1 MLNAWHLPVAPFI
14 KHHQDKLSVTLWL
27 RGDALPQRVVLRI
40 EQDNEELGIAMK
52 RQRNTGTGDV
62 TVWRGDIPLA
72 EGQPRRRYS
81 FKLLWDNRQLWFTP
95 QGFNRFPP
103 AKLEQFAVD
112 FPDSGPQWVAD
123 QVFYQIFPDRF
134 ARSRTRSAGQD
145 KVYWHHAAGRETVLR
160 DWDEPLTAEA
170 GGSTFYGGDLDG
182 ISEKLPYLKKL
193 GVTAL
198 YLNPVF
204 TAPSVHK
211 YDTEDYRH
219 VDPQFG
225 GDAALLRLRHNTQR
239 LGMRMI
245 LDGVFNHSGD
255 THPWFDRHNQSGQGA
270 CHHPASPSRE
280 WYSFSAEGQAL
291 DWLGYSSLPKL
302 DYRAEGLVDEIYR
315 GEDSIVRHWLKAPW
329 NMDGWRLDVVHMLG
343 ESGGAKHNLEH
354 VTGITRAAKETLT
367 EAYVVGEHFGD
378 ARQWLQVD
386 AEDAAMN
393 YRGFTFPLWGFLANT
408 DISYDPQHIDARTCM
423 AWMEN
428 YRAGLSHQQQLRMF
442 NQLDSHDTAR
452 FKSLLG
458 KDVARLPLAVVWL
471 FSWPGVPCIY
481 YGDEVGLDGNN
492 DPFCRKPFPWESSQ
506 QDTALLALYQRMAHL
521 RQRQQAL
528 RHGGCQ
534 VVYAEDNVV
543 VFVRVWQQQR
553 VLVAINRGEA
563 CEVVLD
569 DSPLL
574 TVASLQCVEGHGSLH
589 DGVLTL
595 PAISATVWSGR
606 QR

>member
-1 MLNAWHLPVAPFI
+1 MVH
-14 KHHQDKLSVTLWL
+14 
-27 RGDALPQRVVLRI
+27 
-40 EQDNEELGIAMK
+40 
-52 RQRNTGTGDV
+52 
-62 TVWRGDIPLA
+62 
-72 EGQPRRRYS
+72 
-81 FKLLWDNRQLWFTP
+81 P
-95 QGFNRFPP
+95 QGFSRFPP
-103 AKLEQFAVD
+103 ARLEQFAVD
-112 FPDSGPQWVAD
+112 VPDNGPQWVAD

-134 ARSRTRSAGQD
+134 ARSQSREAGQD
-145 KVYWHHAAGRETVLR
+145 NVYYHHAAGHDIVRRE
-160 DWDEPLTAEA
+160 WDEPLTAQA

-182 ISEKLPYLKKL
+182 ISEKLPYLKTL

-225 GDAALLRLRHNTQR
+225 GDTALLRLRHNTQQQ
-239 LGMRMI
+239 GMRLI

-255 THPWFDRHNQSGQGA
+255 SHTWFDRHSRGTDGA
-270 CHHPASPSRE
+270 CHNPESPWRD
-280 WYSFSAEGQAL
+280 WYHFSVDGVAL

-302 DYRAEGLVDEIYR
+302 DFSSESLVNEIYR

-329 NMDGWRLDVVHMLG
+329 SMDGWRLDVVHMLG
-343 ESGGAKHNLEH
+343 EAGGARNNLQH
-354 VTGITRAAKETLT
+354 VAGITQAAKETQP

-378 ARQWLQVD
+378 ARQWLQAD

-408 DISYDPQHIDARTCM
+408 DISYDPQFIDAQTCM
-423 AWMEN
+423 AWMDN

-471 FSWPGVPCIY
+471 FTWPGVPCIY

-492 DPFCRKPFPWESSQ
+492 DPFCRKPFPWQPEK
-506 QDTALLALYQRMAHL
+506 QDANLLALYQRLAKL
-521 RQRQQAL
+521 RYQSQAL

-534 VVYAEDNVV
+534 VIYAEDNVV
-543 VFVRVWQQQR
+543 VFVRVLNRQR
-553 VLVAINRGEA
+553 VLVAINRGQA
-563 CEVVLD
+563 CEVVLP

-574 TVASLQCVEGHGSLH
+574 SVSHWQQKEGK
-589 DGVLTL
+589 GVLADDILTL
-595 PAISATVWSGR
+595 PAISASVWSGH
-606 QR
+606 